1 MIYALPAGTSTNLLE
16 VTLSLTD
23 RDDRELWSY
32 SFSRDDTITQGLYCN
47 WGDDA
52 LQFASL
58 METAMNGALE
68 NLAREL
74 PRIRDAVQGGSR

>member
-32 SFSRDDTITQGLYCN
+32 SFSRDDTITQGLYYN
-47 WGDDA
+47 WGNDA

-58 METAMNGALE
+58 FQAAMNEALQ

-74 PRIRDAVQGGSR
+74 PRIVDAVQSRRR